1 MKFNTRA
8 LSFAFL
14 SLFVL
19 GLGDN
24 VRGPLFP
31 EILKHF
37 SISNSEGSL
46 FFVVASVLGTVSG
59 FLAQPV
65 LLKIGSLRTLQAGL
79 LSFALGLSLF
89 AWSDQFSGFLWGSF
103 FFGWGLGFMGVIQN
117 FYVIA
122 GSPTEKVQ
130 QAQSALHSMYG
141 LASFAAPALVG
152 VFADAGMSWRTGF
165 WICSGAALLVFLI
178 TFFVRGQSLP
188 ESSSAQESAEA
199 HRANGTTPA
208 SGFELSFWGSIL
220 ASYVLFE
227 IMVGTRLALFMR
239 EVHGKSLEESS
250 YWTTAFFALLLS
262 GRLLFVFWRPPLK
275 IKSQLFLCLGFSIVF
290 MMLGLLVHPLGFVMS
305 GLSMAPF
312 YPLVM
317 TAAGRIHSQEV
328 SRVSAYSI
336 TLTGVFVVVMHLTVG
351 LLSDSLGIQKALWIG
366 PFAGALSLIFLSTY
380 PRLFKR
386 SFEF

>member
-8 LSFAFL
+8 LAFAFL
-14 SLFVL
+14 SLFAL

-46 FFVVASVLGTVSG
+46 FFVLASVFGTVSG
-59 FLAQPV
+59 FLAQPM
-65 LLKIGSLRTLQAGL
+65 LLRIGSLRTLQVGL

-141 LASFAAPALVG
+141 LASFTVPALVG
-152 VFADAGMSWRTGF
+152 VFADLGMSWRSGF
-165 WICSGAALLVFLI
+165 WVCSSVALLVFLI
-178 TFFVRGQSLP
+178 TIFVRGQALP
-188 ESSSAQESAEA
+188 ESSSAQESFEA
-199 HRANGTTPA
+199 HRANGTKPA

-239 EVHGKSLEESS
+239 EVHGKTLEDSS
-250 YWTTAFFALLLS
+250 YWTTAFFALMLS
-262 GRLLFVFWRPPLK
+262 GRLLFVFWRPPIK
-275 IKSQLFLCLGFSIVF
+275 IRFQLFLSLIFSIAF
-290 MMLGLLVHPLGFVMS
+290 MMVGLLVHPLGFVLS

-312 YPLVM
+312 YPLMM

-336 TLTGVFVVVMHLTVG
+336 TLTGVFVVAMHLAVG
-351 LLSDSLGIQKALWIG
+351 LLSDSLGIQRALWVG
-366 PFAGALSLIFLSTY
+366 PLAGGLSLVLLRVY
-380 PRLFKR
+380 PSFFRR